1 MQPLFNGALLAT
13 LLVPRTWALTS
24 APDVSEKVA
33 QESRQNIQIHDGFKS
48 QEEKDVQEEQTIR
61 HDPDMSAL
69 QTGSSIR
76 DRHLRGV
83 VNPCAGLTCAA
94 SLTCPAG
101 FRAAKSEG
109 HCCPYCV
116 NPDIKL
122 EAAVTGATGT
132 SGGKPST
139 TCRDVWCFPTMC
151 TGTEVAPTTTNGK
164 CCATCEA

>member
-1 MQPLFNGALLAT
+1 MQQFAVIAA
-13 LLVPRTWALTS
+13 LLVPGTFAVTS
-24 APDVSEKVA
+24 APDVSSKVT
-33 QESRQNIQIHDGFKS
+33 QESRQNIQIHDGFMS
-48 QEEKDVQEEQTIR
+48 QEEKDVEEEQKIR

-69 QTGSSIR
+69 QTSRSSHEG
-76 DRHLRGV
+76 HLRGV
-83 VNPCAGLTCAA
+83 VDPCAGIQCAA

-101 FRAAKSEG
+101 FSVTKSAG

-116 NPDIKL
+116 NPDVKL
-122 EAAVTGATGT
+122 EAAVTGASGK

-139 TCRDVWCFPTMC
+139 TCKDVWCFPTMC